1 MNTRVFV
8 YGTLLRDEPNHYILE
23 HACFV
28 REARTPAVFIL
39 RDLGA
44 FPALLADGSTA
55 VLGEVYEVDAA
66 TLARLDRLEG
76 HPRFYERTPIALD
89 DGESVEAYVMAPERA
104 WSEQTITNGDW
115 RRRESSRT
123 GGEA

>member
-23 HACFV
+23 RACFV
-28 REARTPAVFIL
+28 REARTPAVFTL

-76 HPRFYERTPIALD
+76 HPRFYQRTPIALD
-89 DGESVEAYVMAPERA
+89 DGEPVEAYVMAPERA
-104 WSEQTITNGDW
+104 WSERIITNGDW
-115 RRRESSRT
+115 RRREASRT

>member
-1 MNTRVFV
+1 MSYRVFV
-8 YGTLLRDEPNHYILE
+8 YGTLLQGEPNHYILE

-28 REARTPAVFIL
+28 REARTPAVFTL
-39 RDLGA
+39 CDLGS

-76 HPRFYERTPIALD
+76 HPRLYRRTPITLD
-89 DGESVEAYVMAPERA
+89 DGEPVEAYVMAPGRA
-104 WSEQTITNGDW
+104 WSERIITNGDW
-115 RRRESSRT
+115 RTREASRT
-123 GGEA
+123 GGGA